1 MKIRCKNCYR
11 ILNPNE
17 EYCTSCGEYSE
28 KMHKAMVT
36 GDYGPDP
43 VAKFKISFGIYAIA
57 GFILCGIFQVIFAL
71 IENKMNNDR
80 GYTNLFCQTNSL
92 FYSSIIAF
100 VTMLIVFKK
109 DLKSYFPKMTKNQ
122 ILGSVMIG
130 SLTVAIV
137 ILLNYL
143 SNFTLIFPKYIT
155 KYLEEGS
162 AVFFDFKGECIFKI
176 VVGTLLSSICLE
188 ILGRKYLV
196 DALDETMLSD
206 QAIYFVTSIVVA
218 LFEIAWIMSLEIAI
232 VSIVFNLVAT
242 GIYMYTNR
250 NLLVNIIMRI
260 LIVLIVLIIFL

>member
-1 MKIRCKNCYR
+1 
-11 ILNPNE
+11 
-17 EYCTSCGEYSE
+17 
-28 KMHKAMVT
+28 
-36 GDYGPDP
+36 
-43 VAKFKISFGIYAIA
+43 
-57 GFILCGIFQVIFAL
+57 
-71 IENKMNNDR
+71 
-80 GYTNLFCQTNSL
+80 
-92 FYSSIIAF
+92 
-100 VTMLIVFKK
+100 ML
-109 DLKSYFPKMTKNQ
+109 
-122 ILGSVMIG
+122 
-130 SLTVAIV
+130 
-137 ILLNYL
+137 
-143 SNFTLIFPKYIT
+143 
-155 KYLEEGS
+155 
-162 AVFFDFKGECIFKI
+162 FFDFKGECIFKI

>member
-1 MKIRCKNCYR
+1 M
-11 ILNPNE
+11 
-17 EYCTSCGEYSE
+17 
-28 KMHKAMVT
+28 
-36 GDYGPDP
+36 
-43 VAKFKISFGIYAIA
+43 
-57 GFILCGIFQVIFAL
+57 
-71 IENKMNNDR
+71 
-80 GYTNLFCQTNSL
+80 
-92 FYSSIIAF
+92 
-100 VTMLIVFKK
+100 
-109 DLKSYFPKMTKNQ
+109 
-122 ILGSVMIG
+122 
-130 SLTVAIV
+130 
-137 ILLNYL
+137 
-143 SNFTLIFPKYIT
+143 IFPKYIT